1 MDTRDI
7 LRKMASRCVVV
18 CLLAAVVTAVP
29 AGAALPTPESH
40 FGFRMGTDRELVEW
54 DDVVDYYRLL
64 AKADRRVH
72 VDELGLTTE
81 GRPFLLVT
89 VADPR
94 TQAELDDYKRIQS
107 RLADPRKTSPEQAE
121 AFIAEGKTV
130 VLITC
135 SIHSNEVASTHTA
148 IEFLHK
154 LLTEDRP
161 RHRAIL
167 RDTIFLLIPSLNP
180 DGVDKV
186 AAWYRRFVGTRYEG
200 APLTELYHKYTG
212 HDNNRDWYMFTQQE
226 TRLTVEK
233 VHNVWRPQIVYDVHQ
248 MGSRGARMFLPP
260 WMDPIDPNI
269 DSLIAQQVNQL
280 GSALAV
286 DLTAAGKKGVVIN
299 GIYDYFT
306 PSRHYQSYHG
316 GLRLLSESAGVRF
329 ATPVKV
335 PFSSLEIRGRGYNAR
350 SRTWNFLEPWPGGE
364 WKLRDIVDYQLIT
377 FESCLYQ
384 AALQREDLLR
394 NFYRVHRR
402 VMERTAPW
410 GFVIPRE
417 QHDPNAARRLLE
429 TLSFGQVEIERA
441 TESFRGGNASFE
453 AGDYVIR
460 LAQPY
465 GGFAK
470 TLLEMQQYPDLRE
483 YPGGPPRP
491 PYDVT
496 AHSLPLLLGVETVEL
511 KQPPDVEL
519 RPAEQFEWSGHV
531 EEGEVLSLSPAASN
545 AWKAV
550 NRLLA
555 ADAAVGRNLET
566 GEFLIPFAGAAAE
579 MIPRLAADLDVDFS
593 ASAPEAPKH
602 GRRLRRPRVALYRG
616 QVPMMDEGWTRW
628 VLDEYEFSYRNIGNE
643 RIQEG
648 NLGAEFDVIV
658 LPDAEA
664 SVLHAGY
671 IKGALYNGVEAPP
684 DYTGGIENVGAAA
697 LRRFVIGGG
706 TILALNRASNYAIER
721 LEAPVRNIL
730 SGLGNQQFYAPGS
743 LLNVQVDTAHPLAL
757 GMRPSEAVWFESG
770 PAFETDAVAN
780 GGSPRSVLTYPRR
793 GVLASGWLLGE
804 KYLSS
809 RSAVLDVP
817 MGRGRLVLFG
827 IRPQYRGQPNA
838 TFKMLFN
845 GLFYFRE

>member
-1 MDTRDI
+1 M
-7 LRKMASRCVVV
+7 LSRVPAW
-18 CLLAAVVTAVP
+18 CLWATFTIAVA

-40 FGFRMGTDRELVEW
+40 FGFRMGADRKLVEW
-54 DDVVDYYRLL
+54 RQVVDYYRLI
-64 AKADRRVH
+64 AKADSRVR
-72 VDELGLTTE
+72 VDDLGTTTE

-94 TQAELDDYKRIQS
+94 TLADLDRYKSIQS
-107 RLADPRKTSPEQAE
+107 RLADPRKTSQQQAE
-121 AFIAEGKTV
+121 TLIAEGKTV
-130 VLITC
+130 VLVTC

-148 IEFLHK
+148 IEFVHK
-154 LLTEDRP
+154 LLTQDSP
-161 RHRAIL
+161 RHRTIL
-167 RDTIFLLIPSLNP
+167 RNTIFLLIPSLNP

-200 APLTELYHKYTG
+200 APLAELYNKYTG
-212 HDNNRDWYMFTQQE
+212 HDNNRDWYMFTQEE
-226 TRLTVEK
+226 TRLTVEQ
-233 VHNVWRPQIVYDVHQ
+233 VHNVWRPQIVYDLHQ
-248 MGSRGARMFLPP
+248 MGTRGARMFLPP

-269 DSLIAQQVNQL
+269 DSLIVQQVNQL
-280 GSALAV
+280 GSAVAV

-306 PSRHYQSYHG
+306 PARHYQSYRG

-329 ATPVKV
+329 ATPIKV
-335 PFSSLEIRGRGYNAR
+335 PFSSLEIRGRGYNAKT
-350 SRTWNFLEPWPGGE
+350 RTWNFLEPWPGGE

-394 NFYRVHRR
+394 NFYVIHDRAAARK
-402 VMERTAPW
+402 TPW

-417 QHDPNAARRLLE
+417 QHDPNAARRMLE
-429 TLSFGQVEIERA
+429 TLTFGQVEVEQA
-441 TESFRGGNASFE
+441 AEEFRTAHGLFKE
-453 AGDYVIR
+453 GDYVVR

-465 GGFAK
+465 GAFAK
-470 TLLEMQQYPDLRE
+470 TLLETQQYPDLRE
-483 YPGGPPRP
+483 YPGGPPRR

-496 AHSLPLLLGVETVEL
+496 AHSLPLLLGVEAVEL
-511 KQPPDVEL
+511 KQPADVEL
-519 RPAEQFEWSGHV
+519 LPAEEFDWDGHV
-531 EEGEVLSLSPAASN
+531 EEAELLSLSPSASS

-555 ADAAVGRNLET
+555 GNAVVERDRKT
-566 GEFLIPFAGAAAE
+566 GEFLIPLSGTAVE
-579 MIPRLAADLDVDFS
+579 MIPRLAAELDLSFS
-593 ASAPEAPKH
+593 APVSGPA
-602 GRRLRRPRVALYRG
+602 GQRRRLRRPRIALYCG

-628 VLDEYEFSYRNIGNE
+628 VLDQYEFAYDNIGNQ
-643 RIQEG
+643 RIQAG
-648 NLGAEFDVIV
+648 DLGADYDVII
-658 LPDAEA
+658 LPDAEP

-684 DYTGGIENVGAAA
+684 DYTGGIENVGAAS
-697 LRRFVIGGG
+697 LRRFLIAGG
-706 TILALNRASNYAIER
+706 TILALNKASSYAIER
-721 LEAPVRNIL
+721 LEVPVRSIL

-743 LLNVQVDTAHPLAL
+743 LLNVQVDTTHPLAL
-757 GMRPSEAVWFESG
+757 GMRPREAVWFESG
-770 PAFETDAVAN
+770 PAFETGTVAN

-804 KYLSS
+804 KYLSN

-817 MGRGRLVLFG
+817 MGDGRLVLFG
-827 IRPQYRGQPNA
+827 IRPQYRGQSNA

-845 GLFYFRE
+845 GLFYFAR